1 MAEFGSQETPELCF
15 GGSEETQ
22 AEDINDI
29 QRKELHDQHGGA
41 SHSDDRFT
49 NDSTI
54 LSEGPTTPQDTAASS
69 DSPGTDLS
77 SATSAP
83 TCPMEADGSVSP
95 NEPCPLQDPTP
106 TERNETQL
114 SAFGCETDVNI
125 VAAGNVSTD
134 QAPSPNPSTPVPAE
148 DEPEPANQ
156 RLFRW
161 SPETGAE
168 YRISSPLPVTE
179 AHSIQLDARD
189 LSATRDSHLEVRSDG
204 NDIHSTNCCPDDEA
218 LSSTISP
225 MLQQKKQAVS
235 RSEGKDPPRDLSRS
249 CSVSVVVPVTR
260 SRGLPITRSTR
271 SRSTRYTGKRKNRA
285 NSACTVE
292 SDDPDD
298 SDYTDGNDSGVGD
311 ITRLPR
317 LTKRQRRPTTTKI
330 QPAQARRESPHRVFS
345 SPAPEQETAN
355 PRPAT
360 SLQDIQTIPVRGFL
374 TRQTFLSRDIY
385 SCTFQEDRQPCPHG
399 PTKVPAY
406 DKNLDNT
413 RHATQSSSKKQP
425 ARASRFLPDED
436 DRLIL
441 KEERGLPWSRIVKHF
456 PGRTK
461 GSLQVRY
468 STRLKDRGTGSPRQ
482 GRNARATYP
491 AAVAVTPQETCGL
504 PSRSRRTGNHGS

>member
-1 MAEFGSQETPELCF
+1 MVSIDLDNIIHYHPAPMSKPPCKPPHLTTSSRGSSHPPSNQPVLMHPLPPRPPCLSHESPQTCHPRRQSPSPAVSSVRRDRDAHLNDFDKELANLEMAEFGSQETPELCF
-15 GGSEETQ
+15 GGTEETQ

-49 NDSTI
+49 NDSRI

-77 SATSAP
+77 SAASAP

-218 LSSTISP
+218 
-225 MLQQKKQAVS
+225 
-235 RSEGKDPPRDLSRS
+235 SEGKDPLRDLSRS

-271 SRSTRYTGKRKNRA
+271 SRSTRYTGKRQNRA

-317 LTKRQRRPTTTKI
+317 RDDLLQRR
-330 QPAQARRESPHRVFS
+330 S
-345 SPAPEQETAN
+345 SPLRLDVKARIACS
-355 PRPAT
+355 PRRPRNRK
-360 SLQDIQTIPVRGFL
+360 LQIHVLPQVCRTYKP
-374 TRQTFLSRDIY
+374 FLSEAF
-385 SCTFQEDRQPCPHG
+385 SLGKP
-399 PTKVPAY
+399 
-406 DKNLDNT
+406 
-413 RHATQSSSKKQP
+413 
-425 ARASRFLPDED
+425 RASRFLPDED
-436 DRLIL
+436 DRLIEL

-461 GSLQVRY
+461 VRGLRTEELEVPGKVGMQGLHILQ
-468 STRLKDRGTGSPRQ
+468 LWP
-482 GRNARATYP
+482 
-491 AAVAVTPQETCGL
+491 
-504 PSRSRRTGNHGS
+504 

>member
-69 DSPGTDLS
+69 GSPGTDLS

-114 SAFGCETDVNI
+114 CAFGCETDVNI

-134 QAPSPNPSTPVPAE
+134 QAPSPNPSTPFPAE

-345 SPAPEQETAN
+345 SPAPEQEIAN
-355 PRPAT
+355 SRPAT
-360 SLQDIQTIPVRGFL
+360 SLQDIQTIPFPSEAFSLGKRF
-374 TRQTFLSRDIY
+374 Y
-385 SCTFQEDRQPCPHG
+385 QE
-399 PTKVPAY
+399 
-406 DKNLDNT
+406 L
-413 RHATQSSSKKQP
+413 
-425 ARASRFLPDED
+425 
-436 DRLIL
+436 
-441 KEERGLPWSRIVKHF
+441 
-456 PGRTK
+456 
-461 GSLQVRY
+461 
-468 STRLKDRGTGSPRQ
+468 STRAPFRKI
-482 GRNARATYP
+482 
-491 AAVAVTPQETCGL
+491 
-504 PSRSRRTGNHGS
+504 GNLVRMGQPKFPLTTKT

>member
-1 MAEFGSQETPELCF
+1 M
-15 GGSEETQ
+15 
-22 AEDINDI
+22 
-29 QRKELHDQHGGA
+29 
-41 SHSDDRFT
+41 
-49 NDSTI
+49 
-54 LSEGPTTPQDTAASS
+54 
-69 DSPGTDLS
+69 
-77 SATSAP
+77 
-83 TCPMEADGSVSP
+83 
-95 NEPCPLQDPTP
+95 
-106 TERNETQL
+106 
-114 SAFGCETDVNI
+114 
-125 VAAGNVSTD
+125 AAGNVSTD

-345 SPAPEQETAN
+345 SPAPEQEIAN
-355 PRPAT
+355 SRPAT
-360 SLQDIQTIPVRGFL
+360 SLQDIQTIPFPSEAFSLGKRF
-374 TRQTFLSRDIY
+374 Y
-385 SCTFQEDRQPCPHG
+385 QE
-399 PTKVPAY
+399 
-406 DKNLDNT
+406 L
-413 RHATQSSSKKQP
+413 
-425 ARASRFLPDED
+425 
-436 DRLIL
+436 
-441 KEERGLPWSRIVKHF
+441 
-456 PGRTK
+456 
-461 GSLQVRY
+461 
-468 STRLKDRGTGSPRQ
+468 STRAPFRKI
-482 GRNARATYP
+482 
-491 AAVAVTPQETCGL
+491 
-504 PSRSRRTGNHGS
+504 GNLVRMGQPKFPLTTKT